1 MQITSKTYLIKITF
15 VFFSEDYKLETI
27 TLFDTSADLN
37 CIKEGVLPK
46 QFLQNISTKLS
57 AANNSK
63 LHLLGKTLASILN
76 NNFYLKNFFV
86 ITNDINHTI
95 ILGTPFID
103 IICKT
108 PS

>member
-57 AANNSK
+57 AANN
-63 LHLLGKTLASILN
+63 G
-76 NNFYLKNFFV
+76 FYLKNFFV

-95 ILGTPFID
+95 ILRTPFID